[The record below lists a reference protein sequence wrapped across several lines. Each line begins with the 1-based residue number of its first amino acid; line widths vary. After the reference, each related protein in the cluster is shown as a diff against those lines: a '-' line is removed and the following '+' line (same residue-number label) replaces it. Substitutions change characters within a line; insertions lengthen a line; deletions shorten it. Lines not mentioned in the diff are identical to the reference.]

1 MQEIGENDRI
11 FLEKSD
17 GVGHCCSCWA
27 DIHESYPLL
36 KEKLKPADK
45 CWKTEIYEIIEA
57 FEVCTKEE
65 IFGHNPLV
73 CVARGEFR
81 DQFVNYC
88 N

>member
-1 MQEIGENDRI
+1 MLLLLGCLCSSSS
-11 FLEKSD
+11 FLESTHLRSHLD
-17 GVGHCCSCWA
+17 
-27 DIHESYPLL
+27 DIHESHPLL

-57 FEVCTKEE
+57 CEVCTKEE